1 MIRKEYRKL
10 GRKRLLPETSI
21 GVHLPRAEHTGVQ
34 ADMTMI
40 AMKVVDMITGMAMG
54 GKEMDIEMTTDTV
67 VLEIRPTG
75 KETAILGILMIATE
89 RMNTEEVIATLNM
102 RKDQVAGA
110 MARKRLIHP
119 GAVAATLTHLLRM
132 RGL

>member
-1 MIRKEYRKL
+1 
-10 GRKRLLPETSI
+10 
-21 GVHLPRAEHTGVQ
+21 
-34 ADMTMI
+34 MTMT

-75 KETAILGILMIATE
+75 KETVILGILMIATE

-119 GAVAATLTHLLRM
+119 GLFHLLY
-132 RGL
+132 

>member
-1 MIRKEYRKL
+1 MNTEEVIATLNMRKE
-10 GRKRLLPETSI
+10 
-21 GVHLPRAEHTGVQ
+21 
-34 ADMTMI
+34 
-40 AMKVVDMITGMAMG
+40 
-54 GKEMDIEMTTDTV
+54 TV
-67 VLEIRPTG
+67 
-75 KETAILGILMIATE
+75 ILGILMIATE

-119 GAVAATLTHLLRM
+119 GAVAAMLRRLLRT